1 MDILSRYR
9 DASIEDIWNEDNRY
23 NLFYEVEL
31 AYLKAE
37 AMLGKIP
44 ADIPDYLE
52 RNRPSFSAE
61 EIENEE
67 KITRHEVVA
76 FINVVSRKHDKY
88 TEYFHRG
95 LTSSDIMDTVFSL
108 QIKQSLRHIN
118 ALTDETIKVLTEK
131 ADQFKHNACA
141 GRTHG
146 VHAEPY
152 FFGLRFLT
160 VAVALKRSLNMLA
173 ALEQSIPGKLSGA
186 LGIYTNL
193 DPDIESEFLRILGLS
208 ALPVSTQ
215 IVPRDVYAPVLFY
228 LALEA
233 SILDKLAQD
242 MRILQITEIGEAQ
255 EEFKRGQAGSSAM
268 PHKRNPVRWERIS
281 GLSRVLRSQVNVALE
296 NVPLW
301 FERDISHSSTE
312 RIVYP
317 LCFDLIA
324 FMLKETKSLVSN
336 SVFDSSRMLA
346 NMSNSKNLLYSSRA
360 LSVIQQKLG
369 REAAY
374 KRVQDLSR
382 QVLDGEVDDFIEALR
397 SSCLLSE
404 EELQSITDVSDL
416 HAKVDLIYERAA
428 AFLSN

>member
-1 MDILSRYR
+1 
-9 DASIEDIWNEDNRY
+9 
-23 NLFYEVEL
+23 
-31 AYLKAE
+31 
-37 AMLGKIP
+37 
-44 ADIPDYLE
+44 
-52 RNRPSFSAE
+52 
-61 EIENEE
+61 
-67 KITRHEVVA
+67 
-76 FINVVSRKHDKY
+76 
-88 TEYFHRG
+88 
-95 LTSSDIMDTVFSL
+95 
-108 QIKQSLRHIN
+108 
-118 ALTDETIKVLTEK
+118 
-131 ADQFKHNACA
+131 
-141 GRTHG
+141 
-146 VHAEPY
+146 
-152 FFGLRFLT
+152 
-160 VAVALKRSLNMLA
+160 
-173 ALEQSIPGKLSGA
+173 
-186 LGIYTNL
+186 
-193 DPDIESEFLRILGLS
+193 
-208 ALPVSTQ
+208 
-215 IVPRDVYAPVLFY
+215 
-228 LALEA
+228 
-233 SILDKLAQD
+233 
-242 MRILQITEIGEAQ
+242 
-255 EEFKRGQAGSSAM
+255 
-268 PHKRNPVRWERIS
+268 VRWERIS

-416 HAKVDLIYERAA
+416 HAKVDLIYERAT

>member
-76 FINVVSRKHDKY
+76 FINVVSRKLDKY

-173 ALEQSIPGKLSGA
+173 ALEQSIPGN
-186 LGIYTNL
+186 Y
-193 DPDIESEFLRILGLS
+193 
-208 ALPVSTQ
+208 
-215 IVPRDVYAPVLFY
+215 
-228 LALEA
+228 
-233 SILDKLAQD
+233 
-242 MRILQITEIGEAQ
+242 
-255 EEFKRGQAGSSAM
+255 
-268 PHKRNPVRWERIS
+268 
-281 GLSRVLRSQVNVALE
+281 
-296 NVPLW
+296 
-301 FERDISHSSTE
+301 
-312 RIVYP
+312 
-317 LCFDLIA
+317 
-324 FMLKETKSLVSN
+324 
-336 SVFDSSRMLA
+336 
-346 NMSNSKNLLYSSRA
+346 
-360 LSVIQQKLG
+360 
-369 REAAY
+369 
-374 KRVQDLSR
+374 
-382 QVLDGEVDDFIEALR
+382 QVLWVF
-397 SSCLLSE
+397 
-404 EELQSITDVSDL
+404 T
-416 HAKVDLIYERAA
+416 LI
-428 AFLSN
+428 